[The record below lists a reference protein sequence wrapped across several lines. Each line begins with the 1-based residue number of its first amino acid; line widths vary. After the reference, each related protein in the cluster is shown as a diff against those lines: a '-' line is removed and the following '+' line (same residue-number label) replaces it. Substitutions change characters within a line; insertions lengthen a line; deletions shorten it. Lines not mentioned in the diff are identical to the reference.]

1 MDSVEA
7 EQQKALQQWLQN
19 QLPEHAGLPVLR
31 PLPGDA
37 GQRRYWEIVDQPDYL
52 VASSPPESEPNRSFI
67 ACTLL
72 LARNGLPVPKLFA
85 IDLSRG
91 FFLLEHLGR
100 QPLRSLYPTDGA
112 DALQPALSLLSSLAA
127 IPGAEL
133 AELPEYDRAK
143 LVAEMEL
150 FEQWFVAELLSIE
163 LNKVERSELAALY
176 QQLATS
182 AIEQPQGFVHRD
194 YHCRNIMLSD
204 TPAAELQLGIID
216 YQDAVVGPLSYD
228 LVSLLKDC
236 YWQWPS
242 ATREAL
248 VAEFYR
254 HNIAPLEG
262 SPSLAE
268 FSRQF
273 DWMGLQRHIKVLGI
287 FARLALR
294 DNKPGYLQDLPL
306 VIHYTL
312 EVAACYPQL
321 QPFAEWF
328 KARLMPTIAKQ
339 SWFGELGAA
348 GQ

>member
-1 MDSVEA
+1 MESGEI
-7 EQQKALQQWLQN
+7 EQQKALQGWLVR
-19 QLPEHAGLPVLR
+19 QLPGFFGTPVLK

-37 GQRRYWEIVDQPDYL
+37 GQRRYWGIVDQPHYL

-91 FFLLEHLGR
+91 FFLLEHLGH
-100 QPLRSLYPTDGA
+100 QPLRSVYPTEGA
-112 DALQPALSLLSSLAA
+112 NALKPAMTLLASLAA

-133 AELPEYDRAK
+133 AELPEYDRTK
-143 LVAEMEL
+143 LIAEMVL
-150 FEQWFVAELLSIE
+150 FEQWFVAELLSLE
-163 LNKVERSELAALY
+163 LNNVERSELAALY
-176 QQLATS
+176 EQLATS

-204 TPAAELQLGIID
+204 TSAAQPQLGIID

-242 ATREAL
+242 VTREAL
-248 VAEFYR
+248 VTEFYQ

-262 SPSLAE
+262 APSLAE

-273 DWMGLQRHIKVLGI
+273 DWMGLQRHMKVLGI

-294 DNKPGYLQDLPL
+294 DNKPSYLHDLPL

-312 EVAACYPQL
+312 EVAASYPQL
-321 QPFAEWF
+321 QAFAEWF
-328 KARLMPTIAKQ
+328 KARLMPAIAKQ
-339 SWFGELGAA
+339 PWFDEYRGFER
-348 GQ
+348 